1 MKIALRVL
9 SLAGF
14 IATLL
19 EMVMKFQ
26 ANQILLGTLWGI
38 ATCAWGYVTWF
49 NWRKEQ

>member
-19 EMVMKFQ
+19 EAIMKFQ
-26 ANQILLGTLWGI
+26 LNQILLGTLWGV
-38 ATCAWGYVTWF
+38 ATCCWGYVTWL
-49 NWRKEQ
+49 NLRKEQ

>member
-9 SLAGF
+9 SLVAF

-19 EMVMKFQ
+19 EAVMKFQ
-26 ANQILLGTLWGI
+26 LNQILLGTLWGV
-38 ATCAWGYVTWF
+38 ATCAWGYVTWL

>member
-14 IATLL
+14 ISALL
-19 EMVMKFQ
+19 EAIMKFQ
-26 ANQILLGTLWGI
+26 LNQILLGTLWGI

>member
-19 EMVMKFQ
+19 EAIMKFQ
-26 ANQILLGTLWGI
+26 LNQILLGTLWGI
-38 ATCAWGYVTWF
+38 ATWGWRYVTWF

>member
-9 SLAGF
+9 SLTGF

-19 EMVMKFQ
+19 EAVMKFQ
-26 ANQILLGTLWGI
+26 LNQILLGTIWGI
-38 ATCAWGYVTWF
+38 GTCCWGYVVWV

>member
-9 SLAGF
+9 SLTGF

-19 EMVMKFQ
+19 EAVVKFQ
-26 ANQILLGTLWGI
+26 LNQILLGSLWGV
-38 ATCAWGYVTWF
+38 ATCAWGYVTWL

>member
-19 EMVMKFQ
+19 EAIMKFQ
-26 ANQILLGTLWGI
+26 LNQILLGTLWGV
-38 ATCAWGYVTWF
+38 ATCGWGYVTWF

>member
-1 MKIALRVL
+1 MKITLRVL

-19 EMVMKFQ
+19 EAITKFQ
-26 ANQILLGTLWGI
+26 LNQILLGSLWGV
-38 ATCAWGYVTWF
+38 ATCAWGYITWL